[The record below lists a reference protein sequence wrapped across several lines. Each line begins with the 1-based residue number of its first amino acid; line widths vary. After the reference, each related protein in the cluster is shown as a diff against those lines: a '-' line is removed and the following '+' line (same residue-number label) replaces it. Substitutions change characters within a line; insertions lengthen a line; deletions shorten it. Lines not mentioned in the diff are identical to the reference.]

1 MNLNANLKKK
11 IDRFSEIMGIGY
23 TWQALRFGY
32 YRAVCDF
39 DNVDAFASAL
49 KAAQRLKGVSIQSTC
64 HYQGQFDGTI
74 YIMDA
79 QEAAELEQKLREEKK
94 QNEAWWQRYHNADE
108 PTRAKMRS
116 GEIA

>member
-11 IDRFSEIMGIGY
+11 MDRFSEIMGVGY

-39 DNVDAFASAL
+39 DNESSFVSAL
-49 KAAQRLKGVSIQSTC
+49 EAAMRLKGVSIQSTC

-79 QEAAELEQKLREEKK
+79 QDAAELNKKLAEEQA
-94 QNEAWWQRYHNADE
+94 QHDAWWQRYHDADE
-108 PTRAKMRS
+108 ETKVLMRCGKIS
-116 GEIA
+116 